1 MRVLVMTAIWPTA
14 EHPELGSFVRSQVK
28 ALRDFGID
36 VGVLVLQG
44 RCRKLIYFKGVPQLR
59 SRLRHERFDVVHA
72 HYSYVGVVARTQWR
86 VPIVLTYHGS
96 DLQGAP
102 DSNGRYPLSE
112 RVLAAGGRAFAEL
125 VDAVIVQNDEMAQ
138 RLRRS
143 DAHVIPHEVDLS
155 LFTPIDRNKA
165 RAELG
170 LDPGRPYVL
179 FAASPYKP
187 NKNFPLARAAIEI
200 VRETHP
206 NVELVVVHRDP
217 QPRLALYM
225 SACDVLVFPSRMEG
239 SPNIIK
245 QAMACNLPIVAS
257 GAGDIPQLLGGTEG
271 CHVAGFSAYDFAD
284 LLTAEL
290 DRRRRTHGRDSMAR
304 FAPELV
310 APRLVSVYEQT
321 LRERRVRQG
330 RFLRTPAQSVD
341 G

>member
-1 MRVLVMTAIWPTA
+1 MRVLIMTAIWPTA
-14 EHPELGSFVRSQVK
+14 EHPEFGSFVRSQVK

-44 RCRKLIYFKGVPQLR
+44 RWRKLIYFKGVPQLR
-59 SRLRHERFDVVHA
+59 SRLRHQQFDVVHA

-86 VPIVLTYHGS
+86 LPIVLTYHGS
-96 DLQGAP
+96 DLQGEP
-102 DSNGRYPLSE
+102 DSNGRYPLSD

-125 VDAVIVQNDEMAQ
+125 VDAVIVQNDEMAR
-138 RLRRS
+138 RLLRS

-155 LFTPIDRNKA
+155 LFTPIDRGTA

-170 LDPGRPYVL
+170 LDPRRPYVL

-187 NKNFPLARAAIEI
+187 NKNFPLARAAVEI
-200 VRETHP
+200 VRETRP
-206 NVELVVVHRDP
+206 DVELLVVHRDP

-257 GAGDIPQLLGGTEG
+257 GAGDIPQLIAGTEG
-271 CHVAGFSAYDFAD
+271 CHVARFDAQEFAA
-284 LLTAEL
+284 LLSAEL
-290 DRRRRTHGRDSMAR
+290 DEQRRTDGRRAMAR

-310 APRLVSVYEQT
+310 ASRLVGVYEET
-321 LRERRVRQG
+321 LRERRARRG
-330 RFLRTPAQSVD
+330 WLPRAPAQSL
-341 G
+341 